1 MSVVDMVSRMA
12 EIQTS
17 ISQMMAPAAAAATAP
32 APAAATSA
40 GSATNAASFAEALT
54 AAAGASGA
62 TATTPTIPALPAIP
76 GAAAAAPGATGVT
89 GQAIVEDAKK
99 YIGVPYVWGG
109 TDPKTGLDCSG
120 LVQRVYKDF
129 GINLPRVAV
138 DQGNAGTTVPNLAAA
153 KPGDLLVMHNG
164 GHIGIYMGNNQYIHA
179 PVPGQNVQI
188 ATIPAGAVFDKIT
201 RILPDTATQAPAAA
215 QPALADVLAAAQ
227 AALRKGAAA

>member
-1 MSVVDMVSRMA
+1 MVSRMA

-17 ISQMMAPAAAAATAP
+17 IAQMTAP
-32 APAAATSA
+32 PVAASTAAPTAATSA
-40 GSATNAASFAEALT
+40 PTATNAAAFAEALT
-54 AAAGASGA
+54 AAAGGS
-62 TATTPTIPALPAIP
+62 
-76 GAAAAAPGATGVT
+76 GAAAATPALSSLTPVPGAPAAAPVAAGVS

-99 YIGVPYVWGG
+99 YLGVPYVWGG

-201 RILPDTATQAPAAA
+201 RILPDPAPQAATPT

-227 AALRKGAAA
+227 AALMKGAAA

>member
-1 MSVVDMVSRMA
+1 MVSRMA
-12 EIQTS
+12 EIQSS
-17 ISQMMAPAAAAATAP
+17 ITQMTAPAVSAAPAAAPT
-32 APAAATSA
+32 AAASA
-40 GSATNAASFAEALT
+40 ASATNAAAFAEALT
-54 AAAGASGA
+54 TAAASGGA
-62 TATTPTIPALPAIP
+62 TAPASSIPALPS
-76 GAAAAAPGATGVT
+76 AAAAAGTPAGVT
-89 GQAIVEDAKK
+89 GQAIAEDAKK
-99 YIGVPYVWGG
+99 YIGIPYVWGG
-109 TDPKTGLDCSG
+109 TDPAKGLDCSG

-201 RILPDTATQAPAAA
+201 RIIPDTPTPAAAPAAPSQA
-215 QPALADVLAAAQ
+215 ALTDIIAAAQ
-227 AALRKGAAA
+227 ASLMKGAAA